1 MTTLDLDALVRD
13 AGTTV
18 KYKGANGYAFDTP
31 REAAASLAT
40 EAMEKRWRDLPSI
53 NRFYQGP
60 YCGQG
65 QYRSSPISMGEVL
78 SLVCED
84 PALFED
90 MIKLARFTTPVH
102 NSKKWTG
109 R

>member
-1 MTTLDLDALVRD
+1 MITLDLDELVRS

-31 REAAASLAT
+31 REAAYSLAAA
-40 EAMEKRWRDLPSI
+40 ELEKRWRDIPSI
-53 NRFYQGP
+53 SRFYQGP
-60 YCGQG
+60 YCERG

-78 SLVCED
+78 TLVKED

-90 MIKLARFTTPVH
+90 IIKLARFSTPVH
-102 NSKKWTG
+102 KSSGWTG